1 MQFFSLE
8 GNLALQNVLSRME
21 VERQKIASTQKKG
34 YLFIGGGIILAITG
48 ILMGLI
54 GPAIVVG
61 LIPIIYGGVLFY
73 KIGDELQAYKEAYK
87 RDVIGEALRFLDAS
101 LTIDP
106 YRGILAQEFIYS
118 QLFSTDPDRYKTEDL
133 VCGKADK
140 TGFYF
145 AEVHAEYKTVRQ
157 TKNGTRTE
165 WHDIFKGIIF
175 VADFNKNFNGITIVR
190 PKDFGSAIGA
200 WFSKNLFSFNNK
212 DVIKLENI
220 DFDKAFITY
229 GTDQVES
236 RYLLTPAMMER
247 ILKLNSNSKYS
258 ISLSFI
264 ESRMYIAFPLNR
276 NYFEAPIFKSLL
288 NPELLNEDITAIKFM
303 YDIVKELDLNTRIWG
318 KN

>member
-8 GNLALQNVLSRME
+8 GNVALQNVLTAME

-34 YLFIGGGIILAITG
+34 YFLIGGGIILAIIG
-48 ILMGLI
+48 IVLGFPE
-54 GPAIVVG
+54 PAIVLG
-61 LIPIIYGGVLFY
+61 LIPIIYGGIVFY
-73 KIGDELQAYKEAYK
+73 KIGDELKAYKEAYK

-101 LTIDP
+101 LAIDL

-118 QLFSTDPDRYKTEDL
+118 QLFSQDPDRYKTEDL
-133 VCGKADK
+133 VSGKADK
-140 TGFYF
+140 TSFYF
-145 AEVHAEYKTVRQ
+145 AEVHAEYKTVTQ

-175 VADFNKNFNGITIVR
+175 AADFNKNFNGATIVR
-190 PKDFGSAIGA
+190 PKDFGSALGA
-200 WFSKNLFSFNNK
+200 WFSKNLFSFSNK
-212 DVIKLENI
+212 DVIKLENV

-247 ILKLNSNSKYS
+247 ILRLNNNSKYS

-288 NPELLNEDITAIKFM
+288 NLELLNEDITAIKFM